1 MSIENEFG
9 FIGWCNED
17 NHDKIW
23 GYFYRPT
30 TVTEGAWWPNKD
42 HGWNCCVFWARRG
55 RAMQFKAD
63 VTGHELDKLVQSKR
77 RKGYQ
82 KISADKLI
90 EIWPTF
96 ISESEGKLMWDVLAG
111 KVK

>member
-1 MSIENEFG
+1 MEQKFG

-30 TVTEGAWWPNKD
+30 PEWESANPSNRYWIQRNV
-42 HGWNCCVFWARRG
+42 CVFWARRG

-63 VTGHELDKLVQSKR
+63 ITGYDLNKLVDSKR
-77 RKGYQ
+77 KKGYAE
-82 KISADKLI
+82 ISEKKLM

-96 ISESEGKLMWDVLAG
+96 VQEAEAKLMWEVLAG
-111 KVK
+111 KIK